1 VIGHEETKSIRVF
14 GYPTHLVNTVIQHFV
29 KYGKIER
36 YEQSPG
42 NWITIF
48 YEESSSANAALKS
61 NGIVISKNYLIGV
74 SLNYAPPQDIHFVK
88 TQDET
93 GSAYKTSTIKKV
105 NNGLG
110 SGKAGVSAID
120 QRNTDSS
127 PLYQSLFTRV
137 KESFLGW

>member
-1 VIGHEETKSIRVF
+1 MIEHQETKSIRVF

-48 YEESSSANAALKS
+48 YKTSSSANAALKS
-61 NGIVISKNYLIGV
+61 NGVVISKNYLIGV
-74 SLNYAPPQDIHFVK
+74 SLNYTPAQDLHFVK
-88 TQDET
+88 TQDKS
-93 GSAYKTSTIKKV
+93 GSVYKKSKNADT
-105 NNGLG
+105 GLG
-110 SGKAGVSAID
+110 SGKAGVSALD
-120 QRNTDSS
+120 QRNTDGS
-127 PLYQSLFTRV
+127 PLYQNLFTRV